1 MSSGEMSTDKPVD
14 IRTEN
19 AHIRA
24 NKMRIEE
31 SGKVMVFESD
41 VHLTIEPVA
50 ETAAAVKKGS

>member
-1 MSSGEMSTDKPVD
+1 MSTDKPVD